1 MCTDVHQTTF
11 IMSNHPKTLPH
22 LLRSLALACATL
34 FILPESH
41 AQEWGLESRC
51 GKFRNRP
58 CIQGAVELTAGPLMV
73 QQNGGHATVP
83 QASLAIFGRQSGP
96 FKRGVRVGLAHL
108 GSEVQDQIG
117 EGTST
122 RYRQAMPE
130 LAGLLRF
137 EPFRGGFRPFVEGEV
152 GFAASVM
159 DERSFDAEG
168 NRTAH
173 RFSGFDPGLNYGWS
187 AGARLRMGSAAFLMV
202 RYGSRLGSS
211 LNLPG
216 IGQEEATSVALDR
229 EDVSVGFSFAF

>member
-1 MCTDVHQTTF
+1 MCIDVHQTTF
-11 IMSNHPKTLPH
+11 IMSNNQKTFPH
-22 LLRSLALACATL
+22 LLRAMTLACATL
-34 FILPESH
+34 FILPESQ

-58 CIQGAVELTAGPLMV
+58 CIKGAVELTAGPLMV
-73 QQNGGHATVP
+73 QQDGVNATVP

-96 FKRGVRVGLAHL
+96 FKRGFRLGLAHL
-108 GSEVQDQIG
+108 GSEVQDQLS
-117 EGTST
+117 EGTSV

-130 LAGLLRF
+130 VAGLLRF